1 MSIGSVNQAE
11 EIMEED
17 ALSLEQRLKQKKQR
31 ERVRPIEVEPVS
43 KLRRAVLVDVET
55 TGTVCRQSVPVEDS
69 DTTAPSPN
77 SEQLQDNAFP
87 IDLGTTLQLVPQNK
101 MIDTPQSNTGMCLC

>member
-17 ALSLEQRLKQKKQR
+17 ALSLEQRLMQKKQR

-55 TGTVCRQSVPVEDS
+55 TVTVCRQSVPVEDS
-69 DTTAPSPN
+69 ETTAPSPN

-87 IDLGTTLQLVPQNK
+87 IDLGTTLHTILQRDSRK
-101 MIDTPQSNTGMCLC
+101 

>member
-1 MSIGSVNQAE
+1 MESV
-11 EIMEED
+11 
-17 ALSLEQRLKQKKQR
+17 R
-31 ERVRPIEVEPVS
+31 
-43 KLRRAVLVDVET
+43 KLRRAVSVDVET